1 MRKEDIVARL
11 EELTARK
18 RAIDEEARTLVR
30 EFLEDRGPDGV
41 SFTDNPAYALVE
53 GCDCWFEDHVYG
65 VRLRDG
71 MLEVSLETACGE
83 GGHRAVNS
91 EQCCGDRNLI
101 HIAPHFVSGSGSG
114 SSLRRRSSFHSGSI
128 LSA

>member
-18 RAIDEEARTLVR
+18 RAIDEEARTRVR

-71 MLEVSLETACGE
+71 TLEVSLETACGE
-83 GGHRAVNS
+83 GGQDVPDWGEDSRRTEYDHY
-91 EQCCGDRNLI
+91 
-101 HIAPHFVSGSGSG
+101 
-114 SSLRRRSSFHSGSI
+114 SSINWLSI
-128 LSA
+128 LDSLAYLEEDGR